1 MLLVRYMRTPG
12 PAARK
17 APFLFIRN
25 YRIFSLFGIPIEV
38 NPTWLFTLGLFVYIL
53 GGELYPEALAGEPAW
68 FLWALALVSGLLFF
82 ASIIV
87 HELAHSLVAQRHG
100 IPVRAITL
108 FMLGGVSQ
116 ITKEAKRPLVEFT
129 TAIVGPLTSFLLA
142 GIFVALA
149 LAPGIHGGRLGIM
162 FEFLFVMNVSLGV
175 VNMAPGFPLDGGRV
189 LRAAAWAITG
199 NYRRATFVAAA
210 CGRALGFALMAL
222 GLLVFLRVFTWFDQ
236 FSGAWFVLV
245 GLFLDNAAR
254 QAWAQVQAQ
263 ETLRKYRAS
272 SVMRTLIP
280 TVPETT
286 TVLEAVGRY
295 FDPNFGLCAFIIDG
309 QEHVLG
315 MLSDAEAARVPKERW
330 ATTYAPQAMTPTRDV
345 QTIGPEA
352 DLAMALEQLESARQ
366 LQLPVVDAGRIIG
379 YISRMRILN
388 VLAAE
393 RAAT

>member
-1 MLLVRYMRTPG
+1 M
-12 PAARK
+12 
-17 APFLFIRN
+17 FIRN

-38 NPTWLFTLGLFVYIL
+38 NPTWLFTLAFFVYVL
-53 GGELYPEALAGEPAW
+53 GGQLYPEALEDEPAW

-87 HELAHSLVAQRHG
+87 HELAHSLVAQRNG

-116 ITKEAKRPLVEFT
+116 ITKEAKRPLVEFV
-129 TAIVGPLTSFLLA
+129 TAIVGPLTSF
-142 GIFVALA
+142 ALA
-149 LAPGIHGGRLGIM
+149 AIFLGLAFTPGIAGGRAGIM
-162 FEFLFVMNVSLGV
+162 FEFLFVMNLSLGV

-189 LRAAAWAITG
+189 LRAAIWGITG
-199 NYRRATFVAAA
+199 NFKRATFLASI
-210 CGRALGFALMAL
+210 CGRVLGFALMAL

-254 QAWAQVQAQ
+254 QAWTQVEVL

-272 SVMRTLIP
+272 NVMRTMLP

-286 TVLEAVGRY
+286 TVLETVGRY
-295 FDPNFGLCAFIIDG
+295 FDPHFGLCAFIVDRD
-309 QEHVLG
+309 ERVLG
-315 MLSDAEAARVPKERW
+315 MLSDAEAARVPKDRW
-330 ATTYAPQAMTPTRDV
+330 ATTYAPQAMTPTSDV

-352 DLAMALEQLESARQ
+352 DLATALEQLESARQ
-366 LQLPVVDAGRIIG
+366 LQLPVVDAGRIVG
-379 YISRMRILN
+379 YVSRMRIMN
-388 VLAAE
+388 VLASE
-393 RAAT
+393 RAGA

>member
-1 MLLVRYMRTPG
+1 M
-12 PAARK
+12 
-17 APFLFIRN
+17 
-25 YRIFSLFGIPIEV
+25 
-38 NPTWLFTLGLFVYIL
+38 
-53 GGELYPEALAGEPAW
+53 
-68 FLWALALVSGLLFF
+68 SGLLFF

-87 HELAHSLVAQRHG
+87 HELAHSLVAQRYG

-116 ITKEAKRPLVEFT
+116 ITKEAKRPLVEFV

-142 GIFVALA
+142 AIFVGLA
-149 LAPGIHGGRLGIM
+149 LTPGIHGGRIGIM
-162 FEFLFVMNVSLGV
+162 FEFLFVMNLSLGV

-189 LRAAAWAITG
+189 LRAATWGITG
-199 NYRRATFVAAA
+199 NYRRATFVASM

-254 QAWAQVQAQ
+254 QAWTQLEVL
-263 ETLRKYRAS
+263 ETLRKYRTS
-272 SVMRTLIP
+272 NVMRTLLP

-295 FDPNFGLCAFIIDG
+295 FDPHFGLCAFIVDDD
-309 QEHVLG
+309 ERVLG

-330 ATTYAPQAMTPTRDV
+330 ATTYAPQAMTPTGDV

-352 DLAMALEQLESARQ
+352 DLATALEQLESARQ
-366 LQLPVVDAGRIIG
+366 LQLPVVDAGRIVG
-379 YISRMRILN
+379 YVSRMRIMN
-388 VLAAE
+388 VLASE
-393 RAAT
+393 RVAT